1 MPTNPRFDEERLN
14 IQISAENVTGPPPH
28 TVYFG
33 IQTVT
38 VPTSVAVDYGDG
50 FTDTILVNED
60 DATVVMHTYQDYGNY
75 VAVFTH
81 PVEGSAT
88 VEISVE
94 DEPAP
99 DDDDQG
105 ESTTYQ
111 LVITRDHGGGMSSSA
126 PYPFPAVEPVM
137 DAAEAVAAVYLAN
150 DASEVALIKTEKHV
164 TRTVLNPQV
173 S

>member
-1 MPTNPRFDEERLN
+1 MQVSPENMP
-14 IQISAENVTGPPPH
+14 
-28 TVYFG
+28 
-33 IQTVT
+33 
-38 VPTSVAVDYGDG
+38 
-50 FTDTILVNED
+50 
-60 DATVVMHTYQDYGNY
+60 
-75 VAVFTH
+75 
-81 PVEGSAT
+81 
-88 VEISVE
+88 
-94 DEPAP
+94 EPEVP

-105 ESTTYQ
+105 EPTTYQ
-111 LVITRDHGGGMSSSA
+111 LVITRDHEGGMSSSA

>member
-1 MPTNPRFDEERLN
+1 M
-14 IQISAENVTGPPPH
+14 QISAENVTGPPPL
-28 TVYFG
+28 TVRFG

-38 VPTSVAVDYGDG
+38 VPTTVDVDYGDG

-60 DATVVMHTYQDYGNY
+60 DATVAVHTYQDYGNY
-75 VAVFTH
+75 VAVFAH

-94 DEPAP
+94 DMPEPEVP
-99 DDDDQG
+99 DDD
-105 ESTTYQ
+105 EPPTYQ

-137 DAAEAVAAVYLAN
+137 DAAEAIAAVYLAN
-150 DASEVALIKTEKHV
+150 DASEVTLLKTEKVV
-164 TRTVLNPQV
+164 TRTPLNP
-173 S
+173 

>member
-1 MPTNPRFDEERLN
+1 MQVSP
-14 IQISAENVTGPPPH
+14 ENMVGPPPF
-28 TVYFG
+28 TVYFN
-33 IQTVT
+33 IYTAT
-38 VPTSVAVDYGDG
+38 VPATVSVDYGDG
-50 FTDTILVNED
+50 NADTILVNED

-99 DDDDQG
+99 DDDQG
-105 ESTTYQ
+105 EPTTYQ

>member
-1 MPTNPRFDEERLN
+1 M
-14 IQISAENVTGPPPH
+14 QISTENVTGPPPH
-28 TVYFG
+28 TVYFD

-60 DATVVMHTYQDYGNY
+60 DAAVAVHTYQEYGTY
-75 VAVFTH
+75 TATFTH
-81 PVEGSAT
+81 PTEGVET
-88 VEISVE
+88 VVISVE

-99 DDDDQG
+99 EVPEDG
-105 ESTTYQ
+105 ELPTYQ

-137 DAAEAVAAVYLAN
+137 DAAEAIAAVYLAN
-150 DASEVALIKTEKHV
+150 DASEVTLLKTEKVV
-164 TRTVLNPQV
+164 TRTPLNP
-173 S
+173 

>member
-1 MPTNPRFDEERLN
+1 MQVSP
-14 IQISAENVTGPPPH
+14 ENVTGPPPH

-60 DATVVMHTYQDYGNY
+60 DAVVAVHTYQEYGTY
-75 VAVFTH
+75 TATFTH
-81 PVEGSAT
+81 PTEGVET
-88 VEISVE
+88 VVISVE

-99 DDDDQG
+99 DDDDEQG
-105 ESTTYQ
+105 EPPTYQ
-111 LVITRDHGGGMSSSA
+111 LVITRDHGGGMTSSV

-137 DAAEAVAAVYLAN
+137 DAAEAIAAVYLAN